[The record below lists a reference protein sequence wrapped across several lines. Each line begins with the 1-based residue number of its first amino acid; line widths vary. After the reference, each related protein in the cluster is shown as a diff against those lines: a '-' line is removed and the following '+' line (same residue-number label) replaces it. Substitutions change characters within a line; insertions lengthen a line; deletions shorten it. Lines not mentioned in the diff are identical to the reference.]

1 MRLRRFTRWGVLP
14 LILVLSLFSVARAG
28 GDGTGGD
35 LPWYGPGPAPKEP
48 PKTAL
53 LLYTATEVKV
63 QTGVL
68 RRATWVTSE
77 EAQVSWI
84 LPGFGWPRPVSAS
97 EVSLAAVDFGPS
109 LPDTVIVA
117 WYTAMNRSGFPQ
129 DPPISRY
136 QCRVA
141 ANPPDGCQ
149 LRMDQERKRVLL
161 TVPWPSGAGEW
172 LITVRG
178 IWPGREPSPQEPFPD
193 GVLQPAGD
201 ALWGFRIRTGQ
212 APPPDP

>member
-1 MRLRRFTRWGVLP
+1 FTRWGVLP
-14 LILVLSLFSVARAG
+14 LILVLPLFSVARAG

-97 EVSLAAVDFGPS
+97 EVSMAAVECGPS
-109 LPDTVIVA
+109 LPAT
-117 WYTAMNRSGFPQ
+117 
-129 DPPISRY
+129 
-136 QCRVA
+136 
-141 ANPPDGCQ
+141 
-149 LRMDQERKRVLL
+149 VLL
-161 TVPWPSGAGEW
+161 ARSHAMH
-172 LITVRG
+172 
-178 IWPGREPSPQEPFPD
+178 
-193 GVLQPAGD
+193 
-201 ALWGFRIRTGQ
+201 RTGV
-212 APPPDP
+212 PPDPPSARAQCWHG